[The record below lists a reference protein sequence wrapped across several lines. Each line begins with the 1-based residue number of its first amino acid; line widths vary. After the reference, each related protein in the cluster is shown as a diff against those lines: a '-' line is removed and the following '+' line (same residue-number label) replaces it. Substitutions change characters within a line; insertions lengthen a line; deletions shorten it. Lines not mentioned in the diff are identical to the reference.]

1 MPDRMGA
8 VIQVLPDHLPSVS
21 GMEAWIPTK
30 FTLVSGSFQ
39 RLNVHL
45 AISSSLIA
53 VHFTDVKDV

>member
-1 MPDRMGA
+1 MPV
-8 VIQVLPDHLPSVS
+8 VIQMLPDHLPSVS

-30 FTLVSGSFQ
+30 FTLASDSFQ

-53 VHFTDVKDV
+53 VLHFSDVKDA